1 MDLEIS
7 KTMLRLRN
15 SLEELR
21 KAGMLTVMVYCSGS
35 LQVTVSKGEGT
46 RVKPKRRHKDTLNSP
61 NPAV

>member
-1 MDLEIS
+1 
-7 KTMLRLRN
+7 MLRLRN

-61 NPAV
+61 SPAV